1 MSLCAWEH
9 TSRHLELCSNEHKPK
24 TDDGEIAL
32 ANLQTDLSTFMRQ
45 SQPWYKYSEHESV
58 TTISR

>member
-1 MSLCAWEH
+1 MCSGIHLMLCENGH
-9 TSRHLELCSNEHKPK
+9 KHQTGDREL
-24 TDDGEIAL
+24 AL
-32 ANLQTDLSTFMRQ
+32 ANLQTHPSTFTYQ